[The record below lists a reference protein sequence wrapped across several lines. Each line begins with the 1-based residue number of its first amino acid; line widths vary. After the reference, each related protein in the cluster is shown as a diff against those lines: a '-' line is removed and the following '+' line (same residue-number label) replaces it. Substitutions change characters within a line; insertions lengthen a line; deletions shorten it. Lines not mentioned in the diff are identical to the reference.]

1 MHNDAIAQ
9 RHHCIKMQPRPVGKA
24 DLSAAPEV
32 SDDRRPPCIKMQICK
47 RPLRRDAPTGYAV
60 RPGSRPSGPICNCI
74 LPGGTPGADASS
86 TGALHWPA
94 DAYLHKG
101 RAVPRTVRP
110 AVDWSGAGQG
120 SAERD
125 RRKPC
130 LCWPEPFPSG
140 GTRHRMRVGPLTA
153 GLHNCIIQGAAAD
166 DGATLSPASTGLRNC
181 IFAQAP
187 PAAATSGG
195 DDRPDQAVAHL
206 HKCATAK
213 APHWGDI
220 AATDRRVCNCII
232 E

>member
-9 RHHCIKMQPRPVGKA
+9 RHHCIKMQPGPVGKA
-24 DLSAAPEV
+24 DLSAVPEV
-32 SDDRRPPCIKMQICK
+32 SDDRRPACIKMQICT
-47 RPLRRDAPTGYAV
+47 RSVGVNGHARYDV

-74 LPGGTPGADASS
+74 FPGGTPGADTPS
-86 TGALHWPA
+86 TGAWHRPA

-101 RAVPRTVRP
+101 RAVPETVRS

-130 LCWPEPFPSG
+130 HCWPAPSLPG
-140 GTRHRMRVGPLTA
+140 GTRHRMRVGSIA
-153 GLHNCIIQGAAAD
+153 ARLHNCIIRGAAAG
-166 DGATLSPASTGLRNC
+166 DGAMFSPASTGLRNC

-187 PAAATSGG
+187 TAAATPGG
-195 DDRPDQAVAHL
+195 DDRPDHTLAHL

-213 APHWGDI
+213 A
-220 AATDRRVCNCII
+220 AASGRHRGPGSPRMQLHH
-232 E
+232 

>member
-47 RPLRRDAPTGYAV
+47 RSVGVIGPAGYGIRRCT
-60 RPGSRPSGPICNCI
+60 RPSGPICNCI

-86 TGALHWPA
+86 TGAWHRPA

-101 RAVPRTVRP
+101 GAVPEAVRP
-110 AVDWSGAGQG
+110 VVDWSGTGRG
-120 SAERD
+120 SARRD

-130 LCWPEPFPSG
+130 LCWPAPSLPG
-140 GTRHRMRVGPLTA
+140 GTSHGMRVGPLAA
-153 GLHNCIIQGAAAD
+153 GLHNCITHRAAAD

-187 PAAATSGG
+187 PVPGAPMST
-195 DDRPDQAVAHL
+195 VA
-206 HKCATAK
+206 
-213 APHWGDI
+213 
-220 AATDRRVCNCII
+220 
-232 E
+232 

>member
-1 MHNDAIAQ
+1 MAPMHNDAIAQ

-32 SDDRRPPCIKMQICK
+32 SDDRRTACIKMQICK
-47 RPLRRDAPTGYAV
+47 RPLRRDAPAGYGG

-74 LPGGTPGADASS
+74 LPGGTPGADAPS
-86 TGALHWPA
+86 TGALHRPA

-120 SAERD
+120 SAKRD
-125 RRKPC
+125 RWKPC

-140 GTRHRMRVGPLTA
+140 GTRHRMRVGPPAAL
-153 GLHNCIIQGAAAD
+153 LHNCIIRGAAD
-166 DGATLSPASTGLRNC
+166 DGARLSSASTGLRNC

-187 PAAATSGG
+187 PVPGAPRRS
-195 DDRPDQAVAHL
+195 PDHALAHL
-206 HKCATAK
+206 HKCARAK

-220 AATDRRVCNCII
+220 AAPDRRVCNCII